1 MQVIVRPLRLAV
13 TVESSTVKIVKLG
26 VGLQGP
32 AGATGATGPQGDP
45 GEGVPSGGTTG
56 QLLAKNSNTNY
67 DTEWIDPPNSAVWG
81 GITGTLSNQTDLQN
95 ALNGKENTGVAAGL
109 VSAHEAALDPHS
121 QYTTNAE
128 AQAIADAKVSD
139 VAYDATS
146 WDSVT
151 TVAPS
156 KNAVRDKIES
166 LVTAI
171 SSKIDLATYS
181 QYEGF

>member
-1 MQVIVRPLRLAV
+1 M
-13 TVESSTVKIVKLG
+13 
-26 VGLQGP
+26 
-32 AGATGATGPQGDP
+32 
-45 GEGVPSGGTTG
+45 
-56 QLLAKNSNTNY
+56 
-67 DTEWIDPPNSAVWG
+67 
-81 GITGTLSNQTDLQN
+81 QN